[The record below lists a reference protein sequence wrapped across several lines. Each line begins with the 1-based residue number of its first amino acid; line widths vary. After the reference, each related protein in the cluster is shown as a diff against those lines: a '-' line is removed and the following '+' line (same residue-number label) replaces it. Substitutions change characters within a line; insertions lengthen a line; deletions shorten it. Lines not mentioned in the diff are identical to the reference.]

1 MIKYVTVIGSS
12 GKIDEKTYSIAEKLG
27 EILAQNKYIIV
38 TGGRSGV
45 MEAVC
50 KGAKKAGGL
59 TIGILPGFTR
69 EDANPYVDIIIPTGL
84 GYARNAINVLAGDV
98 VVAISGGPGTLS
110 EIGLAL
116 AYNKP
121 LIVLK
126 GCGGVSELISKEG
139 IKEYNIEIANT
150 PEEVLEK
157 IRKMKN
163 KVTC

>member
-1 MIKYVTVIGSS
+1 MAKYVTVIGSS
-12 GKIDEKTYSIAEKLG
+12 GQIDEKIYNSAEKLG
-27 EILAQNKYIIV
+27 ELLAKNDFIV
-38 TGGRSGV
+38 ITGGRSGV

-69 EDANPYVDIIIPTGL
+69 EDANPYVDISIPTGL

-121 LIVLK
+121 LIILK

-139 IKEYNIEIANT
+139 IKGYNIEIANT

-157 IRKMKN
+157 IRKMKS
-163 KVTC
+163 KSSY